1 MKKKLVSMIL
11 CAAMAVSMVTG
22 CGAEKSAAVPEAQGQ
37 QALSEGQFQPYFQPK
52 FDIQHGDR
60 LAGAEVLCRWIHP
73 EKGMIPP
80 GQFIPVFEKSGL
92 IMQLDRY
99 MFEQACSWYRR
110 YLDEGGARINLAVN
124 VSRAGLLRED
134 FVDYYVRIKE
144 KYGIPDG
151 AMELEV
157 TESLALGG
165 EELLCQLVCELQA
178 HGFTCSLDDF
188 GAGFSS
194 LGLLKEF
201 DVDTIKLD
209 RSFFLNM
216 SGRKAKD
223 IIASLVELAGHLQVR
238 TVAEGIETPDQVEYL
253 RSIHCDMVQGY
264 VFSKPLPIPEFMA
277 RYLS

>member
-1 MKKKLVSMIL
+1 MH
-11 CAAMAVSMVTG
+11 
-22 CGAEKSAAVPEAQGQ
+22 
-37 QALSEGQFQPYFQPK
+37 
-52 FDIQHGDR
+52 D
-60 LAGAEVLCRWIHP
+60 
-73 EKGMIPP
+73 
-80 GQFIPVFEKSGL
+80 
-92 IMQLDRY
+92 
-99 MFEQACSWYRR
+99 
-110 YLDEGGARINLAVN
+110 
-124 VSRAGLLRED
+124 
-134 FVDYYVRIKE
+134 
-144 KYGIPDG
+144 
-151 AMELEV
+151 
-157 TESLALGG
+157 LGF
-165 EELLCQLVCELQA
+165 L
-178 HGFTCSLDDF
+178 CSLDDF